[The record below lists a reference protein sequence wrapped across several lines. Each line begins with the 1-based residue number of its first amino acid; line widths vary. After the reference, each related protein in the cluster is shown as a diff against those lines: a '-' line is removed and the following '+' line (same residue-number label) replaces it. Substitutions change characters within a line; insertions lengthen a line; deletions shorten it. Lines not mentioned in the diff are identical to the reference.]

1 MTFKVIITH
10 NSEEGDEHIYYGS
23 VYAARNFS
31 QVKKLAFN
39 SSLHRLEATFSFD
52 DGQVPEGD
60 NFLAVPVPV
69 KSTGDYKR
77 DNSAVENRNKHQRKM
92 HRRKFIFRD
101 DN

>member
-60 NFLAVPVPV
+60 NFLAVLVPV
-69 KSTGDYKR
+69 KAQEIASNTTPQWKMGTNTPK
-77 DNSAVENRNKHQRKM
+77 SAPEEVH
-92 HRRKFIFRD
+92 FP
-101 DN
+101 

>member
-52 DGQVPEGD
+52 DGQVPEEN
-60 NFLAVPVPV
+60 NFLAVLVPIKAQEITSRTTPQWKMGTNTT
-69 KSTGDYKR
+69 KSEPEE
-77 DNSAVENRNKHQRKM
+77 VH
-92 HRRKFIFRD
+92 FP
-101 DN
+101 